1 MSNQP
6 MQVVVRALSV
16 LTALRATHSGKS
28 LQQLHEELDI
38 PIGSLH
44 RMLATLT
51 QTGFVTRS
59 IANGRYFLGR
69 EARALSSAPVS
80 PSAQLIV
87 PPKPLQEASEDS
99 GETVFLTELIGDNP
113 ICVAISESPLHNLR
127 LFVHVG
133 QEMPLHAAAA
143 SRSILAYQAES
154 YVRTLL
160 SGADLTAFT
169 AGTPRTIGQVLHLLE
184 KIRARGWDECDNELD
199 DGVWAVAAP
208 VFAAD
213 GRVYASVTMAAAAGR
228 MDDLAIREQAR
239 TTVMRAARALSLELG
254 WDDPAQSEN
263 PDTGGHDGT
272 LP

>member
-16 LTALRATHSGKS
+16 LTALRTSHSGKS

-59 IANGRYFLGR
+59 IATGKYFLGS
-69 EARALSSAPVS
+69 EARALSGAPVS

-113 ICVAISESPLHNLR
+113 ICVAISDSPLHNLR

-143 SRSILAYQAES
+143 SRSILAYQPET
-154 YVRTLL
+154 YVRALL
-160 SGADLTAFT
+160 SGSDLTAFT
-169 AGTPRTIGQVLHLLE
+169 AGTPRTVGQVLHLLE
-184 KIRARGWDECDNELD
+184 QIRGRGWDECDNELD

-213 GRVYASVTMAAAAGR
+213 GRVHASVTMAAAAGR
-228 MDDLAIREQAR
+228 MEDAAIKAQAR
-239 TTVMRAARALSLELG
+239 TTVLRAARALSQELG
-254 WDDPAQSEN
+254 WVDPTHLN
-263 PDTGGHDGT
+263 GPNTGGLDDT
-272 LP
+272 LT